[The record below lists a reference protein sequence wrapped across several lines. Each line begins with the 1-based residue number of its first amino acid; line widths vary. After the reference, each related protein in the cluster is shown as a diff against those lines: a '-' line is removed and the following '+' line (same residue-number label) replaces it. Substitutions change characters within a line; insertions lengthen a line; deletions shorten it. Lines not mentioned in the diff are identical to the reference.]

1 MYPITRKTAE
11 PADGTPLVPPA
22 AAAAEVF
29 AAEDF
34 NARRFLDDAFKSK
47 GSKRGFKNA
56 KEWIEHLILAEDL
69 IEKDPAATLKFLA
82 RVYGLDFGGGGDC
95 GALLQLCTAIASQVE
110 AMLGEVSLLRQ
121 KFEAKTKS
129 ETELL
134 AKAEEAKAAKEAAFS
149 VFGRRGNADT
159 AGLTTREMLERQFA
173 ALND

>member
-1 MYPITRKTAE
+1 MYPKTKKLAE
-11 PADGTPLVPPA
+11 PVDGPLSVPPA
-22 AAAAEVF
+22 AAAAAAL

-34 NARRFLDDAFKSK
+34 NARRFLDDAFKTK

-82 RVYGLDFGGGGDC
+82 RVYGLDLGADPSG
-95 GALLQLCTAIASQVE
+95 GALMRLCTAIAAQVE
-110 AMLGEVSLLRQ
+110 AMLREVNLLRRE
-121 KFEAKTKS
+121 FEAKTES
-129 ETELL
+129 EKALL
-134 AKAEEAKAAKEAAFS
+134 AKAEEAKAAKEAAFAVS
-149 VFGRRGNADT
+149 GRRGSADT